1 MHEHDDIVSDI
12 LNRVRNALGDV
23 LTVEMER
30 RLIAQENEIRNAWGG
45 NDVYVQ
51 KRRHNEKRMNVMQA
65 LRNGKKINE
74 IRREYGVSRTQIYEY
89 LRTRRRK

>member
-1 MHEHDDIVSDI
+1 MKF
-12 LNRVRNALGDV
+12 
-23 LTVEMER
+23 
-30 RLIAQENEIRNAWGG
+30 QNAWGG

-65 LRNGKKINE
+65 LETEKINE

-89 LRTRRRK
+89 LRARRRK